1 MWGVS
6 AAAIGLVGAVMLRYV
21 TQHSLVRDLA
31 LRQPPPRAWEE
42 CVRLGNRMEIPAE
55 QVRVCESAKLPRG
68 RAKLGPL

>member
-6 AAAIGLVGAVMLRYV
+6 AAAIGLVGAAMLRYIAR
-21 TQHSLVRDLA
+21 HSLVRDIA

-42 CVRLGNRMEIPAE
+42 CVRLGNRMEIPDA
-55 QVRVCESAKLPRG
+55 QVTVCESAKLPRE